1 MKDIEMIISSEDLR
15 KNRAKHLAM
24 DLKRKK
30 EAKKELVINAI
41 GIGLFYGI
49 IIGGLILMAIF

>member
-15 KNRAKHLAM
+15 KNRAKHLVM

-30 EAKKELVINAI
+30 EAKKVLIQNI
-41 GIGLFYGI
+41 LGIALFYAI
-49 IIGGLILMAIF
+49 IVAYIVLVNM